1 MGKLIKNSWAL
12 FLGYGLLIIAHGL
25 QGNLLGVRAVLEN
38 FNIIA
43 TGALM
48 SGYFIGYFLGANV
61 VPNLVGK
68 VGHIRVFA
76 AFASTASL
84 SILLHSVFVDPYLWI
99 IGRFITGFSI
109 ISIFVVVESWLNDRA
124 TNKTRGKVLS
134 IYMIIT
140 FIGIGLGN
148 LLLNF
153 SSPKQ
158 YEPFILVS
166 LLLSI
171 ALVPIL
177 LTKRKPP
184 KFKKIKSINM
194 KELYNISPLATFSM
208 FCTGFIHPAIFT
220 MGAVY
225 GALMNFSVLEISL
238 YLFLITISGAI
249 FQWPIGYLSD
259 RFDRRLIIII
269 TTFLGSLLTLL
280 CFFSISISPDF
291 INLSPNLKT
300 VLQHISN
307 HRILFYIFISL
318 YAGMCLPLFSL
329 NLAYVNDFLPKE
341 KFVSAGA
348 GMQTIFALS
357 AMVSPF
363 LCSFFMKQLGPNG
376 LFVFLFIFQSAI
388 TIFGIYRMTRRQ
400 TEENPDNTFT
410 PLPRNI
416 TPLGIELDP
425 DTGVN
430 LSDEKENERDKTK
443 F

>member
-1 MGKLIKNSWAL
+1 MVKFIKNSWAL
-12 FLGYGLLIIAHGL
+12 FLGYGIIILAHGF
-25 QGNLLGVRAVLEN
+25 QGNLLGIRAVIEN

-48 SGYFIGYFLGANV
+48 SGYFVGYFVGANV

-84 SILLHSVFVDPYLWI
+84 SILLHSLIVDPYVWI
-99 IGRFITGFSI
+99 LGRFITGFSI

-134 IYMIIT
+134 VYMIIT
-140 FIGIGLGN
+140 FIGIGLGV

-153 SSPKQ
+153 NNPKN

-166 LLLSI
+166 LLLSV

-184 KFKKIKSINM
+184 TFKKISYIKI
-194 KELYNISPLATFSM
+194 KELYKISPLGTFSM
-208 FCTGFIHPAIFT
+208 FCTGFIHPVIFT
-220 MGAVY
+220 LGAVY
-225 GALMNFSVLEISL
+225 GALMNFSILEISM

-259 RFDRRLIIII
+259 RFGRRIILII
-269 TTFLGSLLTLL
+269 TTLIGSILSIL
-280 CFFSISISPDF
+280 CFFSVSESPDF
-291 INLSPNLKT
+291 INLSKDWKII
-300 VLQHISN
+300 LQHVTN
-307 HRILFYIFISL
+307 HRMLFYIFISL

-348 GMQTIFALS
+348 GMQIIFGLS
-357 AMVSPF
+357 AMVAPF
-363 LCSFFMKQLGPNG
+363 LCSFFMKNFGPNG
-376 LFVFLFIFQSAI
+376 LFIYLFIFHVAI
-388 TIFGIYRMTRRQ
+388 GLFGIYRMTRRS
-400 TEENPDNTFT
+400 TTENPDNTFT
-410 PLPRNI
+410 PMPRNI
-416 TPLGIELDP
+416 TPLGMELDP
-425 DTGVN
+425 DAGVD
-430 LSDEKENERDKTK
+430 LSDKENKTN
-443 F
+443 

>member
-1 MGKLIKNSWAL
+1 MEKLFKNSWAL
-12 FLGYGLLIIAHGL
+12 FLGYGVLIIAHGL

-48 SGYFIGYFLGANV
+48 SGYFIGYFVGANV

-84 SILLHSVFVDPYLWI
+84 SILLHSVIVDPYVWI
-99 IGRFITGFSI
+99 LGRFITGFSI

-124 TNKTRGKVLS
+124 TNRTRGKVLS

-140 FIGIGLGN
+140 FVGIGLGV

-153 SSPKQ
+153 NDPTN

-166 LLLSI
+166 VLLSI

-184 KFKKIKSINM
+184 TFKKISSIKI
-194 KELYNISPLATFSM
+194 KELYKITPLGTFSM
-208 FCTGFIHPAIFT
+208 FCVGFIHPAIFT

-238 YLFLITISGAI
+238 YLFLITLSGAI

-259 RFDRRLIIII
+259 RFDRRIILII
-269 TTFLGSLLTLL
+269 TSLLGSVLTIL
-280 CFFSISISPDF
+280 CFFSVSVSPDF
-291 INLSPNLKT
+291 INLSSGWKPI
-300 VLQHISN
+300 LQHITN
-307 HRILFYIFISL
+307 HRMLFYIFISL
-318 YAGMCLPLFSL
+318 YAGVSLPLFSL

-348 GMQTIFALS
+348 GMQIIFGLS
-357 AMVSPF
+357 AMTAPF
-363 LCSFFMKQLGPNG
+363 ACSFFMKNFGPNG
-376 LFVFLFIFQSAI
+376 IFIFLFIFQTLI
-388 TIFGIYRMTRRQ
+388 GLFGIYRMTKRSI
-400 TEENPDNTFT
+400 EENPDNTFT
-410 PLPRNI
+410 PMPQNI
-416 TPLGIELDP
+416 TPLGMELDP
-425 DTGVN
+425 DSGVD
-430 LSDEKENERDKTK
+430 LSNKENTN
-443 F
+443 

>member
-12 FLGYGLLIIAHGL
+12 FLGYSVIILAHGL
-25 QGNLLGVRAVLEN
+25 QGNLLGLRAVIEN
-38 FNIIA
+38 FSIIA

-48 SGYFIGYFLGANV
+48 SGYFIGYFVGATI

-84 SILLHSVFVDPYLWI
+84 SILLHSVIVDPYVWFL
-99 IGRFITGFSI
+99 GRFITGFSI

-140 FIGIGLGN
+140 FIGLGLGV

-153 SSPKQ
+153 NNPKN

-166 LLLSI
+166 LLLSL

-177 LTKRKPP
+177 LTRRKPP
-184 KFKKIKSINM
+184 TFKKIASIKI
-194 KELYNISPLATFSM
+194 KELYKISPLGTFSM
-208 FCTGFIHPAIFT
+208 FCTGFIHPVIFT
-220 MGAVY
+220 LGAVY
-225 GALMNFSVLEISL
+225 GSLMNFSILEISL

-259 RFDRRLIIII
+259 RFDRRIILII
-269 TTFLGSLLTLL
+269 TTLLGSVLTIL
-280 CFFSISISPDF
+280 CFFSVSVSPDF
-291 INLSPNLKT
+291 INLSSNWKT
-300 VLQHISN
+300 LIQHIGN
-307 HRILFYIFISL
+307 HRMLFYIFISL

-348 GMQTIFALS
+348 GMQIIFGLS
-357 AMVSPF
+357 AMVAPF
-363 LCSFFMKQLGPNG
+363 LCSFFMKNLGPNG
-376 LFVFLFIFQSAI
+376 LFIYLFIFHT
-388 TIFGIYRMTRRQ
+388 TIGLFGIYRMTRRS
-400 TEENPDNTFT
+400 TEENPENTFT
-410 PLPRNI
+410 AMPRNI
-416 TPLGIELDP
+416 TPLGMELDP
-425 DTGVN
+425 DAGVD
-430 LSDEKENERDKTK
+430 LSNKENKN
-443 F
+443 

>member
-1 MGKLIKNSWAL
+1 MEKLFKNSWAL
-12 FLGYGLLIIAHGL
+12 FLGYGVLIVAHGL
-25 QGNLLGVRAVLEN
+25 QGNLLGVRAVIEN

-48 SGYFIGYFLGANV
+48 SGYFIGYFTGANV

-76 AFASTASL
+76 AFASMASL
-84 SILLHSVFVDPYLWI
+84 SILVHAIIVNPYVWI
-99 IGRFITGFSI
+99 LGRFITGFSI
-109 ISIFVVVESWLNDRA
+109 IGIFIVVESWLNDRA

-140 FIGIGLGN
+140 FIGLGLGV

-153 SSPKQ
+153 SNPKN

-184 KFKKIKSINM
+184 TFKKTSSIKI
-194 KELYNISPLATFSM
+194 KELYKISPLATFSM
-208 FCTGFIHPAIFT
+208 FCTGFIHPVIFT
-220 MGAVY
+220 LGAVY
-225 GALMNFSVLEISL
+225 GALMNFSILEISL
-238 YLFLITISGAI
+238 YLFLITISGAL

-259 RFDRRLIIII
+259 RFDRRLILII
-269 TTFLGSLLTLL
+269 TALLGSLFTVL
-280 CFFSISISPDF
+280 CFFSVSVSPSF
-291 INLSPNLKT
+291 INLSSDWKT
-300 VLQHISN
+300 TFQHITN
-307 HRILFYIFISL
+307 HRMFFYIFISL

-348 GMQTIFALS
+348 GLQLIFGLS
-357 AMVSPF
+357 AMFAPF
-363 LCSFFMKQLGPNG
+363 LCSFFMKQFGPNG
-376 LFVFLFIFQSAI
+376 LFIFLFIFQTAI
-388 TIFGIYRMTRRQ
+388 ALFGIYRMTRRSV
-400 TEENPDNTFT
+400 EENPYNTFT

-416 TPLGIELDP
+416 TPAGIELDP
-425 DTGVN
+425 ETGVDLTN
-430 LSDEKENERDKTK
+430 SENGTK
-443 F
+443 S

>member
-12 FLGYGLLIIAHGL
+12 FLGYGVLIIAHGL
-25 QGNLLGVRAVLEN
+25 QGNLLGLRAVLEN

-48 SGYFIGYFLGANV
+48 SGYFVGYFVGANV

-84 SILLHSVFVDPYLWI
+84 SILLHSVIVDPYVWI
-99 IGRFITGFSI
+99 LGRFITGFSI

-124 TNKTRGKVLS
+124 TNRTRGKVLS

-140 FIGIGLGN
+140 FIGMGFGV

-153 SSPKQ
+153 NDPTN

-166 LLLSI
+166 VLLSI

-184 KFKKIKSINM
+184 TFKKISSIKI
-194 KELYNISPLATFSM
+194 KELYKISPLATFSM
-208 FCTGFIHPAIFT
+208 FCSGFIHPVIFT
-220 MGAVY
+220 LGAVY
-225 GALMNFSVLEISL
+225 GTLMNFSILEISL
-238 YLFLITISGAI
+238 YLFLITISGAV

-259 RFDRRLIIII
+259 LFDRRLIIII
-269 TTFLGSLLTLL
+269 TALLGALFAIL
-280 CFFSISISPDF
+280 CFFSVSISPDF
-291 INLSPNLKT
+291 INLSSDWKILF
-300 VLQHISN
+300 QHIAN
-307 HRILFYIFISL
+307 HRLFFYIFISL
-318 YAGMCLPLFSL
+318 YAGMSLPLFSL
-329 NLAYVNDFLPKE
+329 NLAYINDFLPKE

-348 GMQTIFALS
+348 GMQLIFGLS
-357 AMVSPF
+357 AMFAPF
-363 LCSFFMKQLGPNG
+363 ACSFFMKQLGPNG
-376 LFVFLFIFQSAI
+376 LFIFLFIFQTAI
-388 TIFGIYRMTRRQ
+388 GLFGIYRMTKRRI
-400 TEENPDNTFT
+400 EENPDNTFT
-410 PLPRNI
+410 PMPRNI

-425 DTGVN
+425 DTGVD
-430 LSDEKENERDKTK
+430 LSVGEKKL
-443 F
+443 

>member
-1 MGKLIKNSWAL
+1 MVKFIKNSWAL
-12 FLGYGLLIIAHGL
+12 FLGYGIIILAHGF
-25 QGNLLGVRAVLEN
+25 QGNLLGIRAVIEN

-48 SGYFIGYFLGANV
+48 SGYFVGYFVGANV

-84 SILLHSVFVDPYLWI
+84 SILLHSLIVDPYVWI
-99 IGRFITGFSI
+99 LGRFITGFSI

-134 IYMIIT
+134 VYMIIT
-140 FIGIGLGN
+140 FIGIGLGV

-153 SSPKQ
+153 NNPKN
-158 YEPFILVS
+158 YETYILVS
-166 LLLSI
+166 LLLSV

-184 KFKKIKSINM
+184 TFKKISSIKI
-194 KELYNISPLATFSM
+194 KELYKISPLGTFSM
-208 FCTGFIHPAIFT
+208 FCVGFIHPAIFT

-238 YLFLITISGAI
+238 YLFLITLSGAI

-259 RFDRRLIIII
+259 RFDRRIILVI
-269 TTFLGSLLTLL
+269 TALLGSVLTFL
-280 CFFSISISPDF
+280 CFFSVSASPDF
-291 INLSPNLKT
+291 INLSSDWKT
-300 VLQHISN
+300 ILQHITN
-307 HRILFYIFISL
+307 HRMLFYIFISL
-318 YAGMCLPLFSL
+318 YAGMSLPLFSL

-348 GMQTIFALS
+348 GMQIIFGLS
-357 AMVSPF
+357 AMVAPF
-363 LCSFFMKQLGPNG
+363 LCSFFMKNFGPNG
-376 LFVFLFIFQSAI
+376 LFIYLFIFHVAI
-388 TIFGIYRMTRRQ
+388 GLFGIYRMTRRS
-400 TEENPDNTFT
+400 TTENPDNTFT
-410 PLPRNI
+410 PMPRNI
-416 TPLGIELDP
+416 TPLGMELDP
-425 DTGVN
+425 DTGVD
-430 LSDEKENERDKTK
+430 LSDKENKTN
-443 F
+443 

>member
-1 MGKLIKNSWAL
+1 MGKLFKNSWAL
-12 FLGYGLLIIAHGL
+12 FLGYGVIILAHGL
-25 QGNLLGVRAVLEN
+25 QGNLLGVRAVIED

-43 TGALM
+43 TGILM
-48 SGYFIGYFLGANV
+48 SGYFIGYFTAANV

-76 AFASTASL
+76 AFASVASL
-84 SILLHSVFVDPYLWI
+84 SILIHAIFVNPYVWALA
-99 IGRFITGFSI
+99 RFLTGFSML
-109 ISIFVVVESWLNDRA
+109 SVFVVVESWLNDRA

-140 FIGIGLGN
+140 FTGLALGV

-153 SSPKQ
+153 NNPKD

-171 ALVPIL
+171 ALIPIL

-184 KFKKIKSINM
+184 TFKKISSINI
-194 KELYNISPLATFSM
+194 KELYKTSPFGTVSM
-208 FCTGFIHPAIFT
+208 FCVGFLHPVIFT

-225 GALMNFSVLEISL
+225 GALMNFSILEISL
-238 YLFLITISGAI
+238 YLSLITISGAL

-269 TTFLGSLLTLL
+269 TALLGSVFSFI
-280 CFFSISISPDF
+280 CFFSVSESPDF
-291 INLSPNLKT
+291 INLSSNWKIIA
-300 VLQHISN
+300 QHVSN
-307 HRILFYIFISL
+307 HRLIFYIFISL

-348 GMQTIFALS
+348 GLQLIFGLS
-357 AMVSPF
+357 AMTAPF
-363 LCSFFMKQLGPNG
+363 LCSFFIKEFGPNG
-376 LFVFLFIFQSAI
+376 FFIFLFIFQ
-388 TIFGIYRMTRRQ
+388 TIIGFFGIYRMTRRP

-416 TPLGIELDP
+416 TPIGIQLDP
-425 DTGVN
+425 DTGVD
-430 LSDEKENERDKTK
+430 LSNSEKK
-443 F
+443 

>member
-1 MGKLIKNSWAL
+1 MYKLVKNSWAL
-12 FLGYGLLIIAHGL
+12 FLGYSLLVIAHGL
-25 QGNLLGVRAVLEN
+25 QGNLLGVRAVLED

-48 SGYFIGYFLGANV
+48 SGYFIGYFVGANV

-76 AFASTASL
+76 AFASIASL
-84 SILLHSVFVDPYLWI
+84 SILLHAIIVNPYVWM
-99 IGRFITGFSI
+99 IGRFLTGLSM
-109 ISIFVVVESWLNDRA
+109 ISIYVVVESWLNDRA

-140 FIGIGLGN
+140 FIGIGLGT

-153 SSPKQ
+153 DNPKE

-166 LLLSI
+166 LLLSL
-171 ALVPIL
+171 ALIPIL

-184 KFKKIKSINM
+184 TFKKITSIRI
-194 KELYNISPLATFSM
+194 KELYKISPLGTFSM
-208 FCTGFIHPAIFT
+208 LCTGFIHPVIFT
-220 MGAVY
+220 LGSVY

-238 YLFLITISGAI
+238 YLFLITVAGAI

-259 RFDRRLIIII
+259 RFDRRLIIIFSSFFGAI
-269 TTFLGSLLTLL
+269 LTIL
-280 CFFSISISPDF
+280 CFFSVSISPDF
-291 INLSPNLKT
+291 INLSSDWKT
-300 VLQHISN
+300 LFQHIAN
-307 HRILFYIFISL
+307 HRMFFYIFISL
-318 YAGMCLPLFSL
+318 YAGMSLPLFSL

-348 GMQTIFALS
+348 GLQLIFGMS
-357 AMVSPF
+357 AMFAPF
-363 LCSFFMKQLGPNG
+363 LCSFFMSSLGPNG
-376 LFVFLFIFQSAI
+376 LFLFLFIFQI
-388 TIFGIYRMTRRQ
+388 LIVFFGVYRMTRRSS
-400 TEENPDNTFT
+400 EENPDNTFT

-425 DTGVN
+425 DTPAT
-430 LSDEKENERDKTK
+430 LENSPNKN
-443 F
+443 

>member
-1 MGKLIKNSWAL
+1 MIKLIKNSWAL
-12 FLGYGLLIIAHGL
+12 FLGYAVLIVAHGL
-25 QGNLLGVRAVLEN
+25 QGNLLGLRSVLEN

-48 SGYFIGYFLGANV
+48 SGYFIGYFVGATI

-84 SILLHSVFVDPYLWI
+84 SILLHSIIVDPYVWI
-99 IGRFITGFSI
+99 LGRFITGFSI

-140 FIGIGLGN
+140 FVGIGIGT

-153 SSPKQ
+153 NNPTN

-184 KFKKIKSINM
+184 TFKKISRIKI
-194 KELYNISPLATFSM
+194 KELYKISPLGTFSM
-208 FCTGFIHPAIFT
+208 FCVGFIHPAIFT

-225 GALMNFSVLEISL
+225 GALMNFSILEISL
-238 YLFLITISGAI
+238 YLFLITIAGAI

-259 RFDRRLIIII
+259 RFDRRIILVI
-269 TTFLGSLLTLL
+269 TALFGSILSIL
-280 CFFSISISPDF
+280 CFFSVSSSPDF
-291 INLSPNLKT
+291 INLSSNWRNI
-300 VLQHISN
+300 LQHISN
-307 HRILFYIFISL
+307 HRFLFYIFISL
-318 YAGMCLPLFSL
+318 YAGMSLPLFSL
-329 NLAYVNDFLPKE
+329 NLAYVNDFLSKE

-348 GMQTIFALS
+348 GMQIIFGIS
-357 AMVSPF
+357 AMIAPF
-363 LCSFFMKQLGPNG
+363 VCSFFMKIFGPNG
-376 LFVFLFIFQSAI
+376 LFIFLFIFQTLI
-388 TIFGIYRMTRRQ
+388 VLFGFYRMIKRRSI
-400 TEENPDNTFT
+400 EDNPDNTFT
-410 PLPRNI
+410 PMPRNI
-416 TPLGIELDP
+416 TPLGMELDP
-425 DTGVN
+425 DTGVD
-430 LSDEKENERDKTK
+430 LSNKENKN
-443 F
+443 

>member
-1 MGKLIKNSWAL
+1 MLTV
-12 FLGYGLLIIAHGL
+12 AHGL

-48 SGYFIGYFLGANV
+48 SGYFIGYFVGANI
-61 VPNLVGK
+61 VPNLVAK
-68 VGHIRVFA
+68 VGHVRVFA

-84 SILLHSVFVDPYLWI
+84 SILLHSVIVDPYVWI
-99 IGRFITGFSI
+99 LGRFITGFSI
-109 ISIFVVVESWLNDRA
+109 ISIYVVVESWLNDRA
-124 TNKTRGKVLS
+124 TNRTRGKVLS

-140 FIGIGLGN
+140 FIGIGLGT

-153 SSPKQ
+153 NSPTN

-184 KFKKIKSINM
+184 TFKKISRIKI
-194 KELYNISPLATFSM
+194 KELYKISPLGTFSM
-208 FCTGFIHPAIFT
+208 FCVGFIHPAIFT

-238 YLFLITISGAI
+238 YLFLITLAGAL

-259 RFDRRLIIII
+259 LFDRRIILII
-269 TTFLGSLLTLL
+269 TALVGSILSIL
-280 CFFSISISPDF
+280 CFFSVTVSPDF
-291 INLSPNLKT
+291 INLSDNWKNII
-300 VLQHISN
+300 QHISN
-307 HRILFYIFISL
+307 HRFVFYIFISL
-318 YAGMCLPLFSL
+318 YAGMSLPLFSL

-348 GMQTIFALS
+348 GMQIIFGLS
-357 AMVSPF
+357 AMISPF
-363 LCSFFMKQLGPNG
+363 VCSFFMRELGPNG
-376 LFVFLFIFQSAI
+376 IFIFLFIFQTLI
-388 TIFGIYRMTRRQ
+388 GIFGIYRMTRRSSGD
-400 TEENPDNTFT
+400 NPDNTFT
-410 PLPRNI
+410 PMPRNI
-416 TPLGIELDP
+416 TPLGMELDP
-425 DTGVN
+425 DTGVDLTN
-430 LSDEKENERDKTK
+430 KENKV
-443 F
+443 

>member
-1 MGKLIKNSWAL
+1 MLKLIKNSWAL
-12 FLGYGLLIIAHGL
+12 FLGYSIIILAHGF
-25 QGNLLGVRAVLEN
+25 QGNLLGIRAVLEN
-38 FNIIA
+38 FSIIS

-48 SGYFIGYFLGANV
+48 SGYFVGYFLGANI
-61 VPNLVGK
+61 VPNLVAK

-84 SILLHSVFVDPYLWI
+84 SILLHSVIVDPYVWI
-99 IGRFITGFSI
+99 FGRFITGFSI

-140 FIGIGLGN
+140 FIGIGLGV

-153 SSPKQ
+153 NNPKN

-166 LLLSI
+166 LLLSM

-184 KFKKIKSINM
+184 TFKKISSIKI

-220 MGAVY
+220 LGAVY

-238 YLFLITISGAI
+238 YMFLITVSGAI

-259 RFDRRLIIII
+259 RFDRRLILII
-269 TTFLGSLLTLL
+269 TTLIGSFLCIL
-280 CFFSISISPDF
+280 CFFSVSKSPDF
-291 INLSPNLKT
+291 INLSSNWKT
-300 VLQHISN
+300 LVQHISN
-307 HRILFYIFISL
+307 HRMMFYIFISL

-341 KFVSAGA
+341 KFVSAGS
-348 GMQTIFALS
+348 GMQIIFGIS
-357 AMVSPF
+357 AMIAPF
-363 LCSFFMKQLGPNG
+363 VCSFFMKIFGPNG
-376 LFVFLFIFQSAI
+376 LFIYLFIFHTAI
-388 TIFGIYRMTRRQ
+388 GLFGIYRMTRRSY
-400 TEENPDNTFT
+400 EENPENTFT
-410 PLPRNI
+410 PMPRNI
-416 TPLGIELDP
+416 TPLGMELDP
-425 DTGVN
+425 DTGVD
-430 LSDEKENERDKTK
+430 LSNNENKS
-443 F
+443 

>member
-12 FLGYGLLIIAHGL
+12 FLGYGVLIVAHGL
-25 QGNLLGVRAVLEN
+25 QGNLLGLRAVLEN

-48 SGYFIGYFLGANV
+48 SGYFIGYFVGANV

-84 SILLHSVFVDPYLWI
+84 SILLHSVIVDPYVWI
-99 IGRFITGFSI
+99 FGRFVTGFSI

-124 TNKTRGKVLS
+124 TNRTRGKVLS

-140 FIGIGLGN
+140 FVGIGLGT

-153 SSPKQ
+153 NNPKN

-184 KFKKIKSINM
+184 TFKKTSRIKI
-194 KELYNISPLATFSM
+194 KELYQISPLATFSM
-208 FCTGFIHPAIFT
+208 FCVGFIHPAIFT

-238 YLFLITISGAI
+238 YLFLITLSGAI

-259 RFDRRLIIII
+259 RFDRRIILIISAL
-269 TTFLGSLLTLL
+269 LGSVLTIL
-280 CFFSISISPDF
+280 CYFSVSVSPDF
-291 INLSPNLKT
+291 INLSSGWKS
-300 VLQHISN
+300 VIQHISN
-307 HRILFYIFISL
+307 HRMLFYIFISL
-318 YAGMCLPLFSL
+318 YAGMSLPLFSL

-348 GMQTIFALS
+348 GMQIIFGLS
-357 AMVSPF
+357 AMSAPF
-363 LCSFFMKQLGPNG
+363 VCSFFMKNFGPNG
-376 LFVFLFIFQSAI
+376 IFIFLFIFQTLI
-388 TIFGIYRMTRRQ
+388 GLFGIYRMTRRS

-410 PLPRNI
+410 PMPRNI
-416 TPLGIELDP
+416 TPLGMELDP
-425 DTGVN
+425 DAGVD
-430 LSDEKENERDKTK
+430 LSEKKENN
-443 F
+443 

>member
-1 MGKLIKNSWAL
+1 MVKLIKNSWAL
-12 FLGYGLLIIAHGL
+12 FLGYAVLIIAHGL
-25 QGNLLGVRAVLEN
+25 QGNLLGLRAVLEN

-48 SGYFIGYFLGANV
+48 SGYFIGYFVGANV

-84 SILLHSVFVDPYLWI
+84 SILLHSVIIDPYVWI
-99 IGRFITGFSI
+99 LGRFITGFSI

-124 TNKTRGKVLS
+124 TNRTRGQVLS

-140 FIGIGLGN
+140 FVGIGLGT

-153 SSPKQ
+153 NSPTN

-177 LTKRKPP
+177 LTRRKPP
-184 KFKKIKSINM
+184 TFKKISRIKI
-194 KELYNISPLATFSM
+194 KELYKISPLGTFSM
-208 FCTGFIHPAIFT
+208 FCVGFIHPAIFT

-225 GALMNFSVLEISL
+225 GALMNFSILEISL
-238 YLFLITISGAI
+238 YLFLITLSGAI

-259 RFDRRLIIII
+259 RFDRRIILII
-269 TTFLGSLLTLL
+269 TSFFGSILTIL
-280 CFFSISISPDF
+280 CFFSVTVSPDF
-291 INLSPNLKT
+291 INLSTDWKNI
-300 VLQHISN
+300 LQHISN
-307 HRILFYIFISL
+307 HRFLFYIFISL
-318 YAGMCLPLFSL
+318 YAGMSLPLFSL

-348 GMQTIFALS
+348 GMQIIFGLS
-357 AMVSPF
+357 AMIAPF
-363 LCSFFMKQLGPNG
+363 VCSFFMKNFGPNG
-376 LFVFLFIFQSAI
+376 IFIFLFIFQTLI
-388 TIFGIYRMTRRQ
+388 VVFGIYRMTRRSS
-400 TEENPDNTFT
+400 EENPDNSFT
-410 PLPRNI
+410 PMPRNI
-416 TPLGIELDP
+416 TPLGMELDP
-425 DTGVN
+425 DTGVD
-430 LSDEKENERDKTK
+430 LSNKENKN
-443 F
+443 

>member
-1 MGKLIKNSWAL
+1 MLKLIKNSWAL
-12 FLGYGLLIIAHGL
+12 FLGYSIIILAHGF
-25 QGNLLGVRAVLEN
+25 QGNLLGIRAVLEN
-38 FNIIA
+38 FSIIS

-48 SGYFIGYFLGANV
+48 SGYFVGYFLGANI
-61 VPNLVGK
+61 VPNLVAK

-84 SILLHSVFVDPYLWI
+84 SILLHSVIVDPYVWI
-99 IGRFITGFSI
+99 FGRFITGFSI

-140 FIGIGLGN
+140 FIGIGLGV

-153 SSPKQ
+153 NNPKN

-166 LLLSI
+166 LLLSM

-184 KFKKIKSINM
+184 TFKKISSIKI

-220 MGAVY
+220 LGAVY

-238 YLFLITISGAI
+238 YMFLITVSGAI

-259 RFDRRLIIII
+259 RFDRRLILII
-269 TTFLGSLLTLL
+269 TTLIGSFLCIL
-280 CFFSISISPDF
+280 CFFSVSKSPDF
-291 INLSPNLKT
+291 INLSSNWKT
-300 VLQHISN
+300 LVQHISN
-307 HRILFYIFISL
+307 HRMLFYIFISL

-341 KFVSAGA
+341 KFVSAGS
-348 GMQTIFALS
+348 GMQIIFGIS
-357 AMVSPF
+357 AMIAPF
-363 LCSFFMKQLGPNG
+363 ACSFFMKSFGPNG
-376 LFVFLFIFQSAI
+376 LFIYLFIFHTAI
-388 TIFGIYRMTRRQ
+388 GLFGIYRMTRRSY
-400 TEENPDNTFT
+400 EENPENTFT
-410 PLPRNI
+410 PMPRNI
-416 TPLGIELDP
+416 TPLGMELDP
-425 DTGVN
+425 DTGVD
-430 LSDEKENERDKTK
+430 LSNNENKS
-443 F
+443 

>member
-1 MGKLIKNSWAL
+1 MGKIIKNSWAL
-12 FLGYGLLIIAHGL
+12 FLGYGILIIAHGL
-25 QGNLLGVRAVLEN
+25 QGNLLGLRAVLEN

-48 SGYFIGYFLGANV
+48 SGYFVGYFVGANV

-84 SILLHSVFVDPYLWI
+84 SILLHSVIVDPYVWI
-99 IGRFITGFSI
+99 FGRFMTGFSI

-124 TNKTRGKVLS
+124 TNRTRGKVLS

-140 FIGIGLGN
+140 FVGIGLGT

-153 SSPKQ
+153 NNPKN

-184 KFKKIKSINM
+184 TFKKTSRIKI
-194 KELYNISPLATFSM
+194 KELYKISPLATFSM
-208 FCTGFIHPAIFT
+208 FCVGFIHPVIFT

-238 YLFLITISGAI
+238 YLFLITLSGAI

-259 RFDRRLIIII
+259 RFDRRIILII
-269 TTFLGSLLTLL
+269 TALFGSILTVL
-280 CFFSISISPDF
+280 CFFSVSISPDF
-291 INLSPNLKT
+291 INLSTDWKT
-300 VLQHISN
+300 NLQHIRN
-307 HRILFYIFISL
+307 HRMYFYIFISL
-318 YAGMCLPLFSL
+318 YAGMSLPLFSL

-348 GMQTIFALS
+348 GMQIIFGLS
-357 AMVSPF
+357 AMIAPF
-363 LCSFFMKQLGPNG
+363 VCSFFMKNFGPNG
-376 LFVFLFIFQSAI
+376 IFIFLFIFQTLIAL
-388 TIFGIYRMTRRQ
+388 FGIYRMTRRS

-410 PLPRNI
+410 PMPRNI
-416 TPLGIELDP
+416 TPLGMELDP
-425 DTGVN
+425 DAGVDLTN
-430 LSDEKENERDKTK
+430 KENKN
-443 F
+443 

>member
-12 FLGYGLLIIAHGL
+12 FLGYAILIIAHGL
-25 QGNLLGVRAVLEN
+25 QGNLLGLRAVLEN

-48 SGYFIGYFLGANV
+48 SGYFIGYFVGANV

-84 SILLHSVFVDPYLWI
+84 SILLHSVIVDPYIWI
-99 IGRFITGFSI
+99 LGRFITGFSI

-140 FIGIGLGN
+140 FVGIGFGT

-153 SSPKQ
+153 NNPKN

-184 KFKKIKSINM
+184 TFKKVSRIKI
-194 KELYNISPLATFSM
+194 KELYKISPLGTFSM
-208 FCTGFIHPAIFT
+208 FCVGFIHPAIFT

-238 YLFLITISGAI
+238 YLFLITFSGAL

-259 RFDRRLIIII
+259 RFDRRIIMII
-269 TTFLGSLLTLL
+269 TALLGSILTIF
-280 CFFSISISPDF
+280 CYFSVSVSPDF
-291 INLSPNLKT
+291 INLSSGWKSLF
-300 VLQHISN
+300 QHIGN
-307 HRILFYIFISL
+307 HRMLFYIFISL
-318 YAGMCLPLFSL
+318 YAGMSLPLFSL

-348 GMQTIFALS
+348 GMQIIFGLS
-357 AMVSPF
+357 AMIAPF
-363 LCSFFMKQLGPNG
+363 VCSFFMKNFGPNG
-376 LFVFLFIFQSAI
+376 IFIFLFIFQTLI
-388 TIFGIYRMTRRQ
+388 GLFGIYRMTRRS

-425 DTGVN
+425 DTGVD
-430 LSDEKENERDKTK
+430 LSKKNNKN
-443 F
+443 

>member
-1 MGKLIKNSWAL
+1 MIKLIKNSWAL
-12 FLGYGLLIIAHGL
+12 FLGYGVLIVAHGL
-25 QGNLLGVRAVLEN
+25 QGNLLGLRAVLEN

-48 SGYFIGYFLGANV
+48 SGYFVGYFVGATI

-84 SILLHSVFVDPYLWI
+84 SILLHSIIVDPYVWI
-99 IGRFITGFSI
+99 LGRFITGFSI

-140 FIGIGLGN
+140 FVGIGIGT

-153 SSPKQ
+153 NNPTN

-184 KFKKIKSINM
+184 TFKKISRIKI
-194 KELYNISPLATFSM
+194 KELYKISPLGTFSM
-208 FCTGFIHPAIFT
+208 FCVGFIHPAIFT

-225 GALMNFSVLEISL
+225 GALMNFSILEISL
-238 YLFLITISGAI
+238 YLFLITIAGAI

-259 RFDRRLIIII
+259 RFDRRIVLVI
-269 TTFLGSLLTLL
+269 TALFGSILSIL
-280 CFFSISISPDF
+280 CFFSVSSSPDF
-291 INLSPNLKT
+291 INLSSNWRNI
-300 VLQHISN
+300 LQHISN
-307 HRILFYIFISL
+307 HRFLFYIFISL
-318 YAGMCLPLFSL
+318 YAGMSLPLFSL
-329 NLAYVNDFLPKE
+329 NLAYVNDFLHKE

-348 GMQTIFALS
+348 GMQIIFGIS
-357 AMVSPF
+357 AMIAPF
-363 LCSFFMKQLGPNG
+363 VCSFFMKIFGPNG
-376 LFVFLFIFQSAI
+376 LFIFLFIFQTLI
-388 TIFGIYRMTRRQ
+388 VLFGFYRMIKRRSI
-400 TEENPDNTFT
+400 EDNPDNTFT
-410 PLPRNI
+410 PMPRNI
-416 TPLGIELDP
+416 TPLGMELDP
-425 DTGVN
+425 DTGVD
-430 LSDEKENERDKTK
+430 LSNKENKN
-443 F
+443 

>member
-1 MGKLIKNSWAL
+1 MEKLFKNSWAL
-12 FLGYGLLIIAHGL
+12 FLGYGVLIIAHGL

-48 SGYFIGYFLGANV
+48 SGYFIGYFVGANV

-84 SILLHSVFVDPYLWI
+84 SILLHSVIVDPYVWI
-99 IGRFITGFSI
+99 LGRFITGFSI

-124 TNKTRGKVLS
+124 TNRTRGKVLS

-140 FIGIGLGN
+140 FVGIGLGV

-153 SSPKQ
+153 NDPTN

-184 KFKKIKSINM
+184 TFKKISSIKI
-194 KELYNISPLATFSM
+194 KELYKISPLATFSM
-208 FCTGFIHPAIFT
+208 FCSGFIHPVIFT
-220 MGAVY
+220 LGAVY
-225 GALMNFSVLEISL
+225 GTLMNFSILEISL
-238 YLFLITISGAI
+238 YLFLITISGAV

-259 RFDRRLIIII
+259 LFDRRLIIII
-269 TTFLGSLLTLL
+269 TSLLGSVLTVL
-280 CFFSISISPDF
+280 CFFSVSVSPDF
-291 INLSPNLKT
+291 INLSSGWKPI
-300 VLQHISN
+300 LQHITN
-307 HRILFYIFISL
+307 HRMLFYIFISL
-318 YAGMCLPLFSL
+318 YAGVSLPLFSL

-348 GMQTIFALS
+348 GMQIIFGLS
-357 AMVSPF
+357 AMTAPF
-363 LCSFFMKQLGPNG
+363 ACSFFMKQLGPNG
-376 LFVFLFIFQSAI
+376 LFIFLFIFQTAI
-388 TIFGIYRMTRRQ
+388 GLFGIYRMTKRRI
-400 TEENPDNTFT
+400 EENPDNTFT
-410 PLPRNI
+410 PMPRNI

-425 DTGVN
+425 DTGVD
-430 LSDEKENERDKTK
+430 LSVDEKKL
-443 F
+443 

>member
-1 MGKLIKNSWAL
+1 MLKLIKNSWAL
-12 FLGYGLLIIAHGL
+12 FLGYSIIILAHGF
-25 QGNLLGVRAVLEN
+25 QGNLLGIRAVLEN
-38 FNIIA
+38 FSIIS

-48 SGYFIGYFLGANV
+48 SGYFVGYFLGANI
-61 VPNLVGK
+61 VPNLVAK

-84 SILLHSVFVDPYLWI
+84 SILLHSVIVDPYVWI
-99 IGRFITGFSI
+99 FGRFITGFSI

-140 FIGIGLGN
+140 FMGIGLGV

-153 SSPKQ
+153 NNPKN

-166 LLLSI
+166 LLLSM

-184 KFKKIKSINM
+184 TFKKISSIKI

-220 MGAVY
+220 LGAVY

-238 YLFLITISGAI
+238 YMFLITVSGAI

-259 RFDRRLIIII
+259 RFDRRLILII
-269 TTFLGSLLTLL
+269 TTLIGSFLCIL
-280 CFFSISISPDF
+280 CFFSVSKSPDF
-291 INLSPNLKT
+291 INLSSNWKT
-300 VLQHISN
+300 LVQHISN
-307 HRILFYIFISL
+307 HRMLFYIFISL

-341 KFVSAGA
+341 KFVSAGS
-348 GMQTIFALS
+348 GMQIIFGIS
-357 AMVSPF
+357 AMIAPF
-363 LCSFFMKQLGPNG
+363 ACSFFMKSFGPNG
-376 LFVFLFIFQSAI
+376 LFIYLFIFHTAI
-388 TIFGIYRMTRRQ
+388 GLFGIYRMTRRSY
-400 TEENPDNTFT
+400 EENPENTFT
-410 PLPRNI
+410 PMPRNI
-416 TPLGIELDP
+416 TPLGMELDP
-425 DTGVN
+425 DTGVD
-430 LSDEKENERDKTK
+430 LSNNENKS
-443 F
+443 